1 VTAAGTPSKP
11 CCYWRY
17 TDLSLVF
24 LGVAL
29 CIRKGIAR
37 LPVGPLARSQRNIW
51 CLFFVVHTRY
61 GVIRDFARGW
71 CRANGV
77 DKLWARPLAGPGGPV
92 LARLTA
98 GAWCGHNILCCS
110 AQKQKFSGG
119 RRQSRP
125 ELVTGQTHSAKSRA
139 CGKKS
144 GESRAFGACKAGG
157 ASCRHLVIPAWGGPS
172 YPI

>member
-1 VTAAGTPSKP
+1 MTAAGTPSKP

-61 GVIRDFARGW
+61 GVIEEHARFGFGGY
-71 CRANGV
+71 GV
-77 DKLWARPLAGPGGPV
+77 DKLWASAARMPAGPA
-92 LARLTA
+92 LARVSAVTR
-98 GAWCGHNILCCS
+98 CGHNILCCS
-110 AQKQKFSGG
+110 AQKPTFSAG
-119 RRQSRP
+119 RRNASAG
-125 ELVTGQTHSAKSRA
+125 TGSKKALAAKSRA
-139 CGKKS
+139 WDRNG
-144 GESRAFGACKAGG
+144 GLTGCKAER
-157 ASCRHLVIPAWGGPS
+157 ASCRHLVIPAWARRG